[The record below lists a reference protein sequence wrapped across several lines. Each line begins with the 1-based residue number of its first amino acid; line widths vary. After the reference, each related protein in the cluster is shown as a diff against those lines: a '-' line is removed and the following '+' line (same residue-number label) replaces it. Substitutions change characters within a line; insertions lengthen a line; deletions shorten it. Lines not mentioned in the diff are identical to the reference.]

1 MISDFLS
8 LPDPDKFPIKGKP
21 IHFFTGSEEELDGF
35 QVAILGVNDGRGH
48 FENAGTAKAPDVIRQ
63 ELYYL
68 HNFPSSIR
76 IIDLGNIL
84 PGDEFSDTHVALKE
98 VVSFLNRKQIIS
110 IILGGDMSLTLSQ
123 FSGMAHDDVMLN
135 MAIVDERIVVTEP
148 GEDQDIHENNYLYH
162 LFTQKPYKLNDFKLI
177 GYQTYFNHLRDLEML
192 EQMQME
198 AKRLGALKQDM
209 MEIEPMVRDA
219 DLLSFNI
226 SAIKACD
233 APGYVHASP
242 NGFFSDEA
250 CQITRFAGASDKMS
264 SLGIYNYN
272 PEFDIRRTTATGIA
286 QMIWYFIEG
295 IEIRKSDYP
304 VVSMQQFQKFLV
316 VIEGHEEEII
326 FLKSMKS
333 DRWWLHVP
341 VGSSKKRYYKMIPC
355 SYKDYLTAL
364 ENEIPE
370 KWITAYSRNN

>member
-48 FENAGTAKAPDVIRQ
+48 FENAGTANAPDVIRQ

-68 HNFPSSIR
+68 HNFPSSIK

-98 VVSFLNRKQIIS
+98 VVSLLNRKQIIS

-316 VIEGHEEEII
+316 EIEGHDEEII

-341 VGSSKKRYYKMIPC
+341 VGHSKKRYYKMIPC

-370 KWITAYSRNN
+370 KWITAFSRNN

>member
-1 MISDFLS
+1 
-8 LPDPDKFPIKGKP
+8 
-21 IHFFTGSEEELDGF
+21 
-35 QVAILGVNDGRGH
+35 
-48 FENAGTAKAPDVIRQ
+48 
-63 ELYYL
+63 
-68 HNFPSSIR
+68 
-76 IIDLGNIL
+76 
-84 PGDEFSDTHVALKE
+84 
-98 VVSFLNRKQIIS
+98 
-110 IILGGDMSLTLSQ
+110 
-123 FSGMAHDDVMLN
+123 
-135 MAIVDERIVVTEP
+135 
-148 GEDQDIHENNYLYH
+148 
-162 LFTQKPYKLNDFKLI
+162 
-177 GYQTYFNHLRDLEML
+177 
-192 EQMQME
+192 
-198 AKRLGALKQDM
+198 
-209 MEIEPMVRDA
+209 
-219 DLLSFNI
+219 
-226 SAIKACD
+226 
-233 APGYVHASP
+233 
-242 NGFFSDEA
+242 
-250 CQITRFAGASDKMS
+250 MS

-316 VIEGHEEEII
+316 EIEGHEEEII